1 MLTPSQITLLR
12 KELKNSQRPLFFYDD
27 DPDGLCSFLLLYR
40 INREGM
46 GVVVKSLP
54 IIDMSFFGK
63 VESYSPDKIF
73 ILDVPSVQQEF
84 IDKVKRPIFWIDHH
98 KPLNL
103 KKIKYYNPR
112 KKKPDIYIPTS
123 RMAFQVNGS
132 EDDLWLGA
140 VGCLADYYIPD
151 FLEKFIEKYPNLLS
165 KKEELPVMLYERPIV
180 KLIRIFSFL
189 LKGDNKGVYQNVKI
203 LTRIKS
209 PDEIM
214 EQTTSQG
221 KFLYQTFEK
230 LNSKYEK
237 ILNEAKKAANKSKIL
252 LFEYTEQD
260 SSFTSDI
267 ANELSSLYSDKVI
280 LIAREKSGEMKC
292 SLRAKINIAEKLA
305 KALQGIE
312 GYGGGHPNAC
322 GAVIKKKDWEQF
334 LKNLRDEVK

>member
-1 MLTPSQITLLR
+1 MLTTPQIIQIR

-27 DPDGLCSFLLLYR
+27 DPDGLCSFLLMYR

-54 IIDMSFFGK
+54 IIDVSFVGK
-63 VESYSPDKIF
+63 VESYMPDKIF

-165 KKEELPVMLYERPIV
+165 KKEELPVMLYERPIG

-267 ANELSSLYSDKVI
+267 ANELSSIYPDKVV
-280 LIAREKSGEMKC
+280 LVAREKSGEMKC
-292 SLRAKINIAEKLA
+292 SLRARINIAEKLA

-322 GAVIKKKDWEQF
+322 GAVIKKTDWEQF